1 MIEEELL
8 IPALISLYLIGFTFA
23 FSKLAY
29 KHEPYILTSPLFL
42 YKIIIISLGSWITFI
57 YEILKEQNEK
67 T

>member
-8 IPALISLYLIGFTFA
+8 IPVLISLYLIGFIFA

-29 KHEPYILTSPLFL
+29 KYEPYILTSPLL
-42 YKIIIISLGSWITFI
+42 MYRIIVISLGSWITFI